1 MNNKAPPLKPLGGSG
16 RAEPSGA
23 LENSLSQHLLTLNR
37 HTHSL
42 VVLVR
47 ADSDLGDLVRPEALQ
62 TYTLPDGEDATG
74 LWTLSPSLV
83 QVRKQV
89 TVSCSVVSDSL

>member
-1 MNNKAPPLKPLGGSG
+1 M
-16 RAEPSGA
+16 
-23 LENSLSQHLLTLNR
+23 
-37 HTHSL
+37 
-42 VVLVR
+42 R
-47 ADSDLGDLVRPEALQ
+47 ADSDLGDLVRPEVLQ